1 MSNKNKIYGIY
12 LPVLYLALAIVI
24 TLRTIALITNLEPSG
39 YFSNSILTDISNVIV
54 LFVSL
59 FFLTY
64 LATARKDMR
73 FIPSFSS
80 ALSYGPSA
88 IVGASLFFIGFYL
101 IRCGIKSENID
112 FLNKYS
118 IILGIAAILA
128 ISYFVASGLSVKRRS
143 IKRADFGLI
152 VLVFICMYI
161 IYIFFDRTTPINTPA
176 KIVDELSFLS
186 ASLFFLY
193 ETRLS
198 LGREKWRPYITFG
211 FIAALFTGYS
221 AIPSLITYF
230 ISNKVVSISIY
241 ETILTLSF
249 FIFILCKVSLVKELV
264 EENSSGI
271 VKKLISYASNRQEE
285 LMPKEEEI
293 DSNAYIQ
300 DENQLS
306 ISDITVEAEVIDAP
320 TAEESFFYDFEPE
333 PTPVEPTN
341 TVWIN
346 PEDDEGLY
354 PRTDDEEAETITT
367 EENSPI
373 ANEEEEA
380 E

>member
-64 LATARKDMR
+64 LFTARKDMR

-88 IVGASLFFIGFYL
+88 IVGASLFFIGFFL
-101 IRCGIKSENID
+101 IRSGIKSENID

-118 IILGIAAILA
+118 IILGIVAILA

-152 VLVFICMYI
+152 VLVFMCMYI

-176 KIVDELSFLS
+176 KIVANTVVNTDRKIEYTNETTLAEDDPQIAYFNVDANDATLEFTITALRKSDNQVKNYTKTITLQKQSWHQVTVKAATSQGS
-186 ASLFFLY
+186 A
-193 ETRLS
+193 
-198 LGREKWRPYITFG
+198 
-211 FIAALFTGYS
+211 
-221 AIPSLITYF
+221 
-230 ISNKVVSISIY
+230 
-241 ETILTLSF
+241 
-249 FIFILCKVSLVKELV
+249 
-264 EENSSGI
+264 
-271 VKKLISYASNRQEE
+271 
-285 LMPKEEEI
+285 
-293 DSNAYIQ
+293 
-300 DENQLS
+300 
-306 ISDITVEAEVIDAP
+306 DITINIDESIATVEHEVEVDP
-320 TAEESFFYDFEPE
+320 Y
-333 PTPVEPTN
+333 N
-341 TVWIN
+341 
-346 PEDDEGLY
+346 
-354 PRTDDEEAETITT
+354 
-367 EENSPI
+367 
-373 ANEEEEA
+373 
-380 E
+380 